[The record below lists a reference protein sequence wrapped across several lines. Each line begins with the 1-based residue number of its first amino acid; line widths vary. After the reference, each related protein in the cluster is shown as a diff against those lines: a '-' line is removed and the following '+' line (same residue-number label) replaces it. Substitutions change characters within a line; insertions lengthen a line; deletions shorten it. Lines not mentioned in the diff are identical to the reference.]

1 MIFEALFMKKDSVDK
16 LIGKFCKIVTCEP
29 GEKRTQAVT
38 GILEDV
44 DYKQGFV
51 LIDSEQGLS
60 CLRLNT
66 IVSIKP
72 RRKLDGDT

>member
-1 MIFEALFMKKDSVDK
+1 MRKDSVDK
-16 LIGKFCKIVTCEP
+16 LIGKFCKIITCEP
-29 GEKRTQAVT
+29 GEKRTRAVT
-38 GILEDV
+38 GIVKEIDH
-44 DYKQGFV
+44 DDGFIMIESHQG
-51 LIDSEQGLS
+51 IG

>member
-1 MIFEALFMKKDSVDK
+1 MKKDSVDK
-16 LIGKFCKIVTCEP
+16 LIGKFCKIITCEP
-29 GEKRTQAVT
+29 GEKRTCVVT
-38 GILEDV
+38 GIVKEIDH
-44 DYKQGFV
+44 DDGF
-51 LIDSEQGLS
+51 IMIESHQGLG